1 MKSAEE
7 IDLDYA
13 HAMQQARA
21 VEDAA
26 GQVQR
31 LAQADLGNCLHLVQ
45 AGWRGEDARRFLQ
58 LGADIGADSRR
69 TALEMNRLAAQIR
82 AAAARTREADLR
94 ALHQLIRHL
103 LHIRVIDALGGEL

>member
-31 LAQADLGNCLHLVQ
+31 LAQTDLGNCLHLVQ
-45 AGWRGEDARRFLQ
+45 AGWKGEDARRFLQ
-58 LGADIGADSRR
+58 LGADIGADIRG
-69 TALEMNRLAAQIR
+69 TALELNRLAAQIR
-82 AAAARTREADLR
+82 AAASQIREADLQALR
-94 ALHQLIRHL
+94 AMQQ
-103 LHIRVIDALGGEL
+103 E

>member
-1 MKSAEE
+1 MKSAGE

-58 LGADIGADSRR
+58 LGADIGADIRG
-69 TALEMNRLAAQIR
+69 TALELNRLAAQIR
-82 AAAARTREADLR
+82 AAASQIREADLQALR
-94 ALHQLIRHL
+94 AMQQ
-103 LHIRVIDALGGEL
+103 E